1 MKHFFKKLYEHIEIT
16 LLVCLLVSFLLGI
29 YTMINRAGGPT
40 TMDYVAQAILGVIII
55 GDILFIILERMKKLS
70 HK

>member
-1 MKHFFKKLYEHIEIT
+1 MKYLKKMYEHIEIT
-16 LLVCLLVSFLLGI
+16 LLVCLSASLLLGI

-55 GDILFIILERMKKLS
+55 GDILFIILERKKKLS